1 MRKGRYNKLLIILIA
16 VGFVFSL
23 FLNFQRHTVE
33 QANKT
38 VEMAMEYESIAR
50 MASAEGIDE
59 KQALRMFKERGVTS
73 LVLFDS
79 TLQKLR
85 EKGKVT
91 VVTGSELL
99 HSYNTGQLREGSWQ
113 ELAKKGSIE
122 ANAAYITGGTSAAA
136 LEDLKEDL
144 PLRFGKEMVR
154 IVSQEPLIIELKG
167 DPKLIDAEAYGE
179 QKGMLQMD
187 LGLSSDE
194 LLLAKKNGF
203 MVIARPVN
211 YGSGYS
217 RFAAPAREQIDSFF
231 SRIDKSGA
239 LISAFAGSGRTIL
252 GNAENLSY
260 VSGELLKRNIT
271 LAMVENVVQ
280 LQFAPMDG
288 LVQMAELMNY
298 RSARTYVI
306 DKAEQKKLKVSEATR
321 RWALTD
327 EERNVRINYI
337 KTFLTPQD
345 GKTLLQTNLDYAE
358 SITKSVE
365 ARNLQIGRAGV
376 FDNYKPNRLLFV
388 PIIFGIMA
396 AGVLYLNQ
404 LTDLS
409 KQKQYWL
416 IAAGG
421 TVFSLIA
428 LLTTALLARQVL
440 ALGAATV
447 IPVLSLN
454 YVLNIWDNYHGGAKR
469 LSAVLA
475 SATWQLAL
483 AVALSLIGASF
494 VGAILGDIRFML
506 EIDIYKG
513 VKLTFILPIL
523 LMFVLCIRRY
533 SLFEGDDEN
542 KNVLMRLESILSRP
556 LTLKVLFAAAV
567 TGFIAW
573 VFIGRSGH
581 TAGVPVPDIEIKLR
595 LFLEEVMYARPRE
608 KEFLVGHPAFY
619 LAAFAV
625 YNKFPRL
632 ISVAFILGAV
642 IGQGSLVQTFAH
654 MRTPIIMSYVRAL
667 DGLAL
672 GAAMGICALT
682 VFALFYPYLETLKR
696 RYLKHE

>member
-38 VEMAMEYESIAR
+38 VEMAMEYESISR

-113 ELAKKGSIE
+113 ELAKKGRIE
-122 ANAAYITGGTSAAA
+122 ANAAYITRGTSAAA

-154 IVSQEPLIIELKG
+154 IVSQAPLIIELKG

-187 LGLSSDE
+187 LGLSSEE

-211 YGSGYS
+211 YASGYS
-217 RFAAPAREQIDSFF
+217 SFAAPAREQIDSFF

-421 TVFSLIA
+421 TVFSLIV

-447 IPVLSLN
+447 IPVLSLS
-454 YVLNIWDNYHGGAKR
+454 YVLNIWDNYHGGVKR
-469 LSAVLA
+469 LRAVLA

-567 TGFIAW
+567 LGFIAW

-672 GAAMGICALT
+672 GAAMGVCALT

>member
-1 MRKGRYNKLLIILIA
+1 
-16 VGFVFSL
+16 
-23 FLNFQRHTVE
+23 
-33 QANKT
+33 
-38 VEMAMEYESIAR
+38 
-50 MASAEGIDE
+50 
-59 KQALRMFKERGVTS
+59 
-73 LVLFDS
+73 
-79 TLQKLR
+79 
-85 EKGKVT
+85 
-91 VVTGSELL
+91 
-99 HSYNTGQLREGSWQ
+99 
-113 ELAKKGSIE
+113 
-122 ANAAYITGGTSAAA
+122 
-136 LEDLKEDL
+136 
-144 PLRFGKEMVR
+144 
-154 IVSQEPLIIELKG
+154 
-167 DPKLIDAEAYGE
+167 
-179 QKGMLQMD
+179 
-187 LGLSSDE
+187 
-194 LLLAKKNGF
+194 
-203 MVIARPVN
+203 
-211 YGSGYS
+211 
-217 RFAAPAREQIDSFF
+217 
-231 SRIDKSGA
+231 
-239 LISAFAGSGRTIL
+239 
-252 GNAENLSY
+252 
-260 VSGELLKRNIT
+260 
-271 LAMVENVVQ
+271 
-280 LQFAPMDG
+280 
-288 LVQMAELMNY
+288 
-298 RSARTYVI
+298 
-306 DKAEQKKLKVSEATR
+306 
-321 RWALTD
+321 
-327 EERNVRINYI
+327 
-337 KTFLTPQD
+337 
-345 GKTLLQTNLDYAE
+345 
-358 SITKSVE
+358 
-365 ARNLQIGRAGV
+365 
-376 FDNYKPNRLLFV
+376 
-388 PIIFGIMA
+388 
-396 AGVLYLNQ
+396 
-404 LTDLS
+404 
-409 KQKQYWL
+409 
-416 IAAGG
+416 
-421 TVFSLIA
+421 IA

-440 ALGAATV
+440 ARGAATV

-567 TGFIAW
+567 LGFIAW

>member
-113 ELAKKGSIE
+113 ELAKKGGIK

-187 LGLSSDE
+187 LGLSSEE

-217 RFAAPAREQIDSFF
+217 GFAAPAREQIDSFF

-440 ALGAATV
+440 AIGAATV

-454 YVLNIWDNYHGGAKR
+454 YVLNIWDNYHGGVKR
-469 LSAVLA
+469 LRAVLA
-475 SATWQLAL
+475 SATWQLTL

-667 DGLAL
+667 DGLVL